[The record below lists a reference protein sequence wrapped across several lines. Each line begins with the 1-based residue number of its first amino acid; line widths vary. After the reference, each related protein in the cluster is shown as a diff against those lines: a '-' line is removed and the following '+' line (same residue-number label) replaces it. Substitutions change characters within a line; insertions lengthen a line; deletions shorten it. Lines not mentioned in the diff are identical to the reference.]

1 MSVNACDTRSRSA
14 TRVATLPSVS
24 SACRSAARAAA
35 WVSDDRWY
43 GSRTSSIA
51 SITAGAATR

>member
-1 MSVNACDTRSRSA
+1 MPVNASVTRSRSA
-14 TRVATLPSVS
+14 ISVATLPSVS
-24 SACRSAARAAA
+24 SAWRSAARAAA

-51 SITAGAATR
+51 SMTAGAAMR